1 MKFSNGYWLLKD
13 GITAEGC
20 VDVRRVKINEKSVV
34 LNVTPFKI
42 YNRGQTLGGP
52 LFTLTLTSP
61 QEGII
66 NVKFKHYENA
76 NGDYLHKPSFVYN
89 DENCVLDVKNN
100 ENNITILSGDL
111 CVEICKDPFKIVYN
125 YKDKYLTSSNT
136 KQLAYIKTPDGN
148 FMREHLGVSVGEN
161 IYGLGERFTPFV
173 KNGQTVDIWNEDG
186 GTASEQAYKNIPFY
200 LSNRGYGVYVNHPE
214 KISFEICSE
223 AVSKAQ
229 FSVETEELNYCIIGG
244 DNLLQVLSRYTA
256 LTGRPALPPAWS
268 FGLWLSTSFTT
279 QYDEETVNSF
289 IDGMIQRDIPLSV
302 FHFDCFWMKEYE
314 WCNFTWDEEK
324 FAEPEKMLAKLKKDK
339 GLKICVWI
347 NPYIS
352 HMSAL
357 FDEGMKN
364 GYLIKN
370 KKGGVWQWDSWQPGM
385 GIVDFTNPDAT
396 EWFKNHL
403 RRLIA
408 GGVDCFKTDF
418 GERIPTDC
426 VYYDGS
432 DPLKMHNY
440 YTYLYNKAVFEV
452 TQECKGESESV
463 VFARSAVPG
472 GQSFPVHWGG
482 DCEATYEAMAETLRG
497 GLSLSACG
505 FGFWS
510 HDISGFENTATPD
523 LYKRWVAFGLLS
535 SHSRLHGSSSYRV
548 PWLFDEE
555 AVDVLRFFTKQ
566 KCALMPYLYAMAVK
580 SHKSG
585 IPVMRPMVLD
595 FQNDPACAFLDSQY
609 MLGDNLLIAPIFNEN
624 GETKTYLPDGMWT
637 NWLTNEEEE
646 GGHYING
653 KHDYFSLPMWVRPNS
668 IIPVGSENSTV
679 EYDYE
684 EKPILHVF
692 CVNKA
697 KTTVYDKHGKESFKV
712 YLELIDSENKFKLS
726 VSGKSN
732 GFTLLF
738 RNFFDLPHRET
749 ELGNEIDIPADCK
762 SLEIYL

>member
-66 NVKFKHYENA
+66 NVTFKHYENA

-89 DENCVLDVKNN
+89 DENCVLDVKND

-289 IDGMIQRDIPLSV
+289 INGMIQRDIPLSV

-324 FAEPEKMLAKLKKDK
+324 FAEPEEMLAKLKKDK

-357 FDEGMKN
+357 FDEK
-364 GYLIKN
+364 
-370 KKGGVWQWDSWQPGM
+370 P
-385 GIVDFTNPDAT
+385 
-396 EWFKNHL
+396 
-403 RRLIA
+403 
-408 GGVDCFKTDF
+408 
-418 GERIPTDC
+418 
-426 VYYDGS
+426 
-432 DPLKMHNY
+432 
-440 YTYLYNKAVFEV
+440 
-452 TQECKGESESV
+452 
-463 VFARSAVPG
+463 
-472 GQSFPVHWGG
+472 
-482 DCEATYEAMAETLRG
+482 
-497 GLSLSACG
+497 
-505 FGFWS
+505 
-510 HDISGFENTATPD
+510 
-523 LYKRWVAFGLLS
+523 
-535 SHSRLHGSSSYRV
+535 
-548 PWLFDEE
+548 
-555 AVDVLRFFTKQ
+555 
-566 KCALMPYLYAMAVK
+566 
-580 SHKSG
+580 
-585 IPVMRPMVLD
+585 
-595 FQNDPACAFLDSQY
+595 
-609 MLGDNLLIAPIFNEN
+609 
-624 GETKTYLPDGMWT
+624 
-637 NWLTNEEEE
+637 
-646 GGHYING
+646 
-653 KHDYFSLPMWVRPNS
+653 
-668 IIPVGSENSTV
+668 STV
-679 EYDYE
+679 
-684 EKPILHVF
+684 LL
-692 CVNKA
+692 
-697 KTTVYDKHGKESFKV
+697 TV
-712 YLELIDSENKFKLS
+712 
-726 VSGKSN
+726 
-732 GFTLLF
+732 
-738 RNFFDLPHRET
+738 
-749 ELGNEIDIPADCK
+749 
-762 SLEIYL
+762 